1 MSGSQKIEKSPNA
14 LKKGGP
20 DSRYSLPLD
29 SEANTENSIP
39 NQGKK
44 YSEPMRSMGV
54 TQITDNYALDQLNRV
69 GLTINKV
76 NNGVAD
82 GSHSSRKGSK
92 SPREIGNSSK
102 S

>member
-1 MSGSQKIEKSPNA
+1 MSGSQKIENSSNA

-44 YSEPMRSMGV
+44 HSEPMRSMGV

-69 GLTINKV
+69 GVSINKV
-76 NNGVAD
+76 NNGVPD

>member
-1 MSGSQKIEKSPNA
+1 
-14 LKKGGP
+14 
-20 DSRYSLPLD
+20 
-29 SEANTENSIP
+29 
-39 NQGKK
+39 
-44 YSEPMRSMGV
+44 MGV
-54 TQITDNYALDQLNRV
+54 TQIADNYALDQLNRV

-92 SPREIGNSSK
+92 SPREIGSSSK

>member
-1 MSGSQKIEKSPNA
+1 MSGSQKIEKSPNT

-20 DSRYSLPLD
+20 DTRYSLPLD

-39 NQGKK
+39 NQDKK
-44 YSEPMRSMGV
+44 HSAMRSMGV

-82 GSHSSRKGSK
+82 GSHSSRKGSR
-92 SPREIGNSSK
+92 SPREIGSYSK

>member
-1 MSGSQKIEKSPNA
+1 MSGSQKIEKSPNT

-44 YSEPMRSMGV
+44 HSAMRSMGV
-54 TQITDNYALDQLNRV
+54 TQIADNYALDQLNRV

-82 GSHSSRKGSK
+82 GSHSSRKGSR
-92 SPREIGNSSK
+92 SPREIGSSSK